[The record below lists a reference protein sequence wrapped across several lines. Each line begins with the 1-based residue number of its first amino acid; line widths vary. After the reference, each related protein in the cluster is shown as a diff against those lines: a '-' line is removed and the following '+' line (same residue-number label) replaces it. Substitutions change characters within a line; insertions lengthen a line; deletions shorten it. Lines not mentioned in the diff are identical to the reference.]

1 MGPLAACQCGLLQRL
16 QVQACTPDWGW
27 SYLPGQLYNL
37 TSRYGTKEQLVAL
50 NKALK
55 GAGIVPVCDV
65 VVNHR
70 CADKQDEHGVWNRFG
85 CGQPTPAGLAK
96 ALLARVGAG
105 GELSTRAAE

>member
-1 MGPLAACQCGLLQRL
+1 M
-16 QVQACTPDWGW
+16 
-27 SYLPGQLYNL
+27 
-37 TSRYGTKEQLVAL
+37 AL

-85 CGQPTPAGLAK
+85 CG
-96 ALLARVGAG
+96 
-105 GELSTRAAE
+105 